1 MKSAQPKL
9 QESNVEDGPRKF
21 SSKRS
26 CAASHPSPLQY
37 KPLLGKC
44 FYLDLQF
51 SKKSEA
57 LEKDIKKLGGTIE
70 KFFSKEIR
78 YLVSDKQEARY
89 VQRLG
94 RSSVVPSPSSAS
106 SLSSPHPSNK
116 RGSPKSPVG
125 SIPASRGKSLVEK
138 VIKEQER
145 IQINRIISNAL
156 DWGVKILYIDDIVS
170 YIEKKKRDFT
180 TSNKVTTTGE
190 KKDTGP
196 TEKSFHK
203 YNAGRIRRPF
213 IKVEDSSRHYK
224 PIYLSM
230 PYLPE
235 INFTTEPPCTPF
247 LMEGSGKIVSGKK
260 LKECKTKDKERGD
273 KPYKVKGKVP
283 EAREK
288 KRGGYCECCVFKYEN
303 LQAHVSGEQHK
314 AFLKTDAYSIVDRLI
329 SGLEFDFDNLQSQTK
344 KRRFSVSSAVI
355 HTSLTNLEVKR
366 DMGGGGD
373 EDMDICSLWGLTTRH
388 RTSNTLECTAPLYT
402 PKKCSSELP
411 ASSCGPIGHHHHVAE
426 GDVLDK
432 TPVSVIRQPSDTSVT
447 DITLRC
453 ISGQVPDKGTSK
465 EHHSLPSF
473 PEDLEGSAS
482 TEDVKVAHGQ
492 LDVDELHGDNVPVP
506 AAEEEQNPKV
516 LEETSQ
522 ERTAQTPC
530 SNASET
536 WSSPARSLGKVKSF
550 RRQQKVKKRV
560 PKGALEETDFLS
572 CPLQNLWQL
581 FESSEDMDMEFR
593 GFD

>member
-1 MKSAQPKL
+1 
-9 QESNVEDGPRKF
+9 
-21 SSKRS
+21 
-26 CAASHPSPLQY
+26 
-37 KPLLGKC
+37 
-44 FYLDLQF
+44 
-51 SKKSEA
+51 
-57 LEKDIKKLGGTIE
+57 TIE

-125 SIPASRGKSLVEK
+125 S
-138 VIKEQER
+138 ER

-203 YNAGRIRRPF
+203 YNGRIRRPF

-288 KRGGYCECCVFKYEN
+288 KR
-303 LQAHVSGEQHK
+303 
-314 AFLKTDAYSIVDRLI
+314 
-329 SGLEFDFDNLQSQTK
+329 
-344 KRRFSVSSAVI
+344 
-355 HTSLTNLEVKR
+355 
-366 DMGGGGD
+366 
-373 EDMDICSLWGLTTRH
+373 
-388 RTSNTLECTAPLYT
+388 
-402 PKKCSSELP
+402 
-411 ASSCGPIGHHHHVAE
+411 
-426 GDVLDK
+426 
-432 TPVSVIRQPSDTSVT
+432 
-447 DITLRC
+447 
-453 ISGQVPDKGTSK
+453 
-465 EHHSLPSF
+465 
-473 PEDLEGSAS
+473 
-482 TEDVKVAHGQ
+482 DVKVAHGQ